1 MARILDM
8 IPAATKLVLIPD
20 PRPDAT
26 SRGVRRYRVLRP
38 VDDPNYV
45 MVNLEFDIPSE
56 AEAFRAALQ
65 RAVWGSRRAAPALL
79 GSPQAHSVEAVK
91 IKEY

>member
-26 SRGVRRYRVLRP
+26 SRGVRRYRIARLA
-38 VDDPNYV
+38 
-45 MVNLEFDIPSE
+45 VNPKRGPRDEPFEHLKRCYD
-56 AEAFRAALQ
+56 
-65 RAVWGSRRAAPALL
+65 
-79 GSPQAHSVEAVK
+79 
-91 IKEY
+91 